1 MSFFVKRTRWSIKET
16 NPSEFRALSED
27 PQFVYRF
34 RFRRPR
40 HMVVFLQ
47 SVDDALDPRIYIDRG
62 NGFNEVTSIALQH
75 TGASIYLIS
84 ITPPRKVAKLRID
97 PCSFEGRFRYWVK
110 FAWNE
115 RELAQ
120 LVSEA
125 TRNGET
131 GASIYD
137 IVIDGNPEKRAPKK
151 PVKRIDEHFASV
163 IRLAERTAPPI
174 DASMLEKG
182 PLISFV
188 VPLHDSSPVHL
199 NDLLESFRK
208 QPAGAAELI
217 LCDDGSTSAGTIS
230 WLYKHERLRDIR
242 VLRNEKN
249 SGIASATNLGIAE
262 ARGEWISFIDH
273 DDALTPC
280 VVQLIAQTI
289 REHPDCK
296 FIYTDEVVTDAKLKP
311 VTFFFKPAFDEVLLS
326 GVNYINHLSCYR
338 ADRLRTI
345 GGLRTGYE
353 GSQDYDL
360 LLRYLNGLQPE
371 EIKHLPYPG
380 YRWRR
385 TSGSYTA
392 KFMNRATANARKALA
407 EHFRH
412 GEEEIPVD
420 AALAKDLHRV
430 RFDKLKKTWPRVSV
444 IIPNRNSF
452 AMISRIL
459 LDLTTKTDYPD
470 LEVIVIDNGT
480 TDSRVLELYAK
491 LKEGPLPFRYE
502 IRPSTFNFS
511 RQANRG
517 IELASGELLILNN
530 DIEVMENNWLREMVS
545 CFDYCH
551 TGVVGARLLYPNG
564 RLQHAGVIVGLGGLA
579 GHWYI
584 GQRGNTP
591 GPMARLQVRQSLT
604 AVTGACMLISRA
616 CYESVGK
623 FDEREFAV
631 AYNDIDFCLRAV
643 ENGFRVIWTPFATLT
658 HHQSASRGDDKSML
672 NRDRFDYEKENMRR
686 RYSTSAFEDRAFSPW
701 YTREWGVPV
710 PALLDHLPKAR

>member
-1 MSFFVKRTRWSIKET
+1 
-16 NPSEFRALSED
+16 
-27 PQFVYRF
+27 
-34 RFRRPR
+34 
-40 HMVVFLQ
+40 MVVFLQ

-217 LCDDGSTSAGTIS
+217 LCDDGSTSVDTLS
-230 WLYKHERLRDIR
+230 WLSKKERLRDIR
-242 VLRNEKN
+242 IIRNQKN

-262 ARGEWISFIDH
+262 AQGEWISFIDH

-289 REHPDCK
+289 REHPNCK

-311 VTFFFKPAFDEVLLS
+311 VSYFFKPAFDEVLLS
-326 GVNYINHLSCYR
+326 GVNYINHLSCYST
-338 ADRLRTI
+338 DRLRAI
-345 GGLRTGYE
+345 GGLRAGYE

-360 LLRYLNGLQPE
+360 LLRYLDGLRPD

-385 TSGSYTA
+385 TGKSYSV
-392 KFMNRATANARKALA
+392 KCKDRAIANARKALA
-407 EHFRH
+407 EHFGH
-412 GEEEIPVD
+412 GEERAPIE

-430 RFDKLKKTWPRVSV
+430 RFDKLKRTWPRVSV

-452 AMISRIL
+452 SLISRVL
-459 LDLTTKTDYPD
+459 LDLTTKTDYPN

-480 TDSRVLELYAK
+480 TDSRVLDLYAK
-491 LKEGPLPFRYE
+491 MKEE
-502 IRPSTFNFS
+502 MPSTFCSIRGASSPAPGQGPVSFQYEIKPSAFNFA

-517 IELASGELLILNN
+517 IELASGEFFLILNN
-530 DIEVMENNWLREMVS
+530 DIEVIEDDWLREMVS
-545 CFDYCH
+545 CFDFSH
-551 TGVVGARLLYPNG
+551 TGIVGARLLYPNG

-584 GQRGNTP
+584 GQRENTP
-591 GPMARLQVRQSLT
+591 GPMARLRVRQSLT

-616 CYESVGK
+616 CYQSVGK

-631 AYNDIDFCLRAV
+631 AYNDINFCSRAG

-658 HHQSASRGDDKSML
+658 HH
-672 NRDRFDYEKENMRR
+672 
-686 RYSTSAFEDRAFSPW
+686 
-701 YTREWGVPV
+701 
-710 PALLDHLPKAR
+710 

>member
-1 MSFFVKRTRWSIKET
+1 V
-16 NPSEFRALSED
+16 
-27 PQFVYRF
+27 VY
-34 RFRRPR
+34 
-40 HMVVFLQ
+40 LQ
-47 SVDDALDPRIYIDRG
+47 SVDDSLDPRIYVDRG
-62 NGFNEVTSIALQH
+62 AGFSEPTSIPLQH
-75 TGASIYLIS
+75 ADASIYLLHIS
-84 ITPPRKVAKLRID
+84 PPRKVAKLRID
-97 PCSFEGRFRYWVK
+97 PCSFPGKFRYWAK
-110 FAWNE
+110 FAWSE
-115 RELAQ
+115 TELAK

-125 TRNGET
+125 TSREAN
-131 GASIYD
+131 ASIYD
-137 IVIDGNPEKRAPKK
+137 VVIDGSPEKRTTLK
-151 PVKRIDEHFASV
+151 PAKRIDEHFASI

-188 VPLHDSSPVHL
+188 VPLHDSSPAHL
-199 NDLLESFRK
+199 NDLLKSFRE
-208 QPAGAAELI
+208 QPNGAAELI
-217 LCDDGSTSAGTIS
+217 LCDDGSTSADTIS
-230 WLYKHERLRDIR
+230 WLSKQENSRVIR
-242 VLRNEKN
+242 ILRNTTN

-273 DDALTPC
+273 DDALTPY
-280 VVQLIAQTI
+280 VVQLLAQTI
-289 REHPDCK
+289 SDHPDCK

-311 VTFFFKPAFDEVLLS
+311 VAYFFKPAFDEVLLS

-338 ADRLRTI
+338 ADRLRMI
-345 GGLRTGYE
+345 GGLRAGYE

-360 LLRYLNGLQPE
+360 LLRYLDGLQPE

-385 TSGSYTA
+385 TGSSYTA

-412 GEEEIPVD
+412 GDEDIPVD

-430 RFDKLKKTWPRVSV
+430 RFDKLKRTWPRVSV

-452 AMISRIL
+452 ALISRVL

-480 TDSRVLELYAK
+480 TDSRVLEIYGK
-491 LKEGPLPFRYE
+491 MKEGLPSPSCPVRGKFSPGPVPFQYE
-502 IRPSTFNFS
+502 VKPSTFNFA

-517 IELASGELLILNN
+517 VELASGEFILILNN
-530 DIEVMENNWLREMVS
+530 DIEVIENDWLREMVS
-545 CFDYCH
+545 CFDYPR
-551 TGVVGARLLYPNG
+551 TGIVGARLLYPNG

-591 GPMARLQVRQSLT
+591 GPMARLRVRQSLT

-616 CYESVGK
+616 CFQSVGK

-643 ENGFRVIWTPFATLT
+643 EGGFRVIWTPFATLT
-658 HHQSASRGDDKSML
+658 HHQSATRGDDKNML

-686 RYSTSAFEDRAFSPW
+686 RYNTGAFEDRAFSPW
-701 YTREWGVPV
+701 YTREWGVPL

>member
-1 MSFFVKRTRWSIKET
+1 
-16 NPSEFRALSED
+16 
-27 PQFVYRF
+27 
-34 RFRRPR
+34 
-40 HMVVFLQ
+40 MVVFLQ
-47 SVDDALDPRIYIDRG
+47 SKDVGATLDPRIYIDRG
-62 NGFNEVTSIALQH
+62 NGFSEATSIPLQH
-75 TGASIYLIS
+75 TGPSIYLIS
-84 ITPPRKVAKLRID
+84 IMPPRKVAKLRVD
-97 PCSFEGRFRYWVK
+97 PCSCKERFRYWAK

-115 RELAQ
+115 AELAK
-120 LVSEA
+120 LVKQA
-125 TRNGET
+125 THSGD
-131 GASIYD
+131 GSASIYD
-137 IVIDGNPEKRAPKK
+137 VVIEGSPEKRTTQK

-163 IRLAERTAPPI
+163 IRLAKRTAPPI
-174 DASMLEKG
+174 DPSMLNGG

-188 VPLHDSSPVHL
+188 VPLHDSSPAHL
-199 NDLLESFRK
+199 NDLLKSFRE
-208 QPAGAAELI
+208 QPTGAAELI
-217 LCDDGSTSAGTIS
+217 LCDDGSTSADTIS
-230 WLYKHERLRDIR
+230 WLSKQEHSRAIR
-242 VLRNEKN
+242 ILRNKNN

-280 VVQLIAQTI
+280 VVPLIAQTI

-296 FIYTDEVVTDAKLKP
+296 FIYTDEVVTDAKLTP
-311 VTFFFKPAFDEVLLS
+311 VAYFFKPAFDEVMLS

-345 GGLRTGYE
+345 GGLRAGYE

-360 LLRYLNGLQPE
+360 LLRYLNGLRPE

-385 TSGSYTA
+385 TGGSYTA

-407 EHFRH
+407 EHFCH
-412 GEEEIPVD
+412 GGEDIPVD

-430 RFDKLKKTWPRVSV
+430 RFDKRKRTWPRISI

-452 AMISRIL
+452 ALISRVL

-470 LEVIVIDNGT
+470 LEIIVIDNGT

-491 LKEGPLPFRYE
+491 MKGQLSFPSCADQGIARALVTFQSE
-502 IRPSTFNFS
+502 IKPSLFNFS
-511 RQANRG
+511 RQVNRG
-517 IELASGELLILNN
+517 SELASGEFLLILNN
-530 DIEVMENNWLREMVS
+530 DIEVIENDWLREMVS
-545 CFDYCH
+545 CFDYPN
-551 TGVVGARLLYPNG
+551 TGVVGARLLYANG

-584 GQRGNTP
+584 GQRENTP
-591 GPMARLQVRQSLT
+591 GPMARLRVRQSLT
-604 AVTGACMLISRA
+604 AVTGACMLISRT
-616 CYESVGK
+616 CFQSVGK

-643 ENGFRVIWTPFATLT
+643 EGGFRVIWTPFATLT
-658 HHQSASRGDDKSML
+658 HHQSATRGDDKNL
-672 NRDRFDYEKENMRR
+672 FNRDRFDYEKENMRR
-686 RYSTSAFEDRAFSPW
+686 RYNTGAFEDRAFSPW
-701 YTREWGVPV
+701 YTREWGVPL